1 MYCQRLKPA
10 DTFHFVTKGRGGKNK
25 VPQCDDCY
33 QARKTLRKAKSD
45 LKRSSKK
52 TQHPTNL
59 HIEPLL
65 SEVKNETNVG
75 LFD

>member
-33 QARKTLRKAKSD
+33 QARKTPEKSKERLKTLVEENKARNKSAYT
-45 LKRSSKK
+45 LQTK
-52 TQHPTNL
+52 
-59 HIEPLL
+59 
-65 SEVKNETNVG
+65 
-75 LFD
+75 